1 MLAVKSWTENH
12 HALLIIVIRPRTGR
26 AETELTRNRSLN
38 MMPQSFGR
46 RTGPLSVSPTLT
58 SVWQK
63 LLISPLPSL
72 THTKSLTSPTL
83 LNTRVVKR

>member
-46 RTGPLSVSPTLT
+46 RTGPLSVSPTLIL
-58 SVWQK
+58 VWQK
-63 LLISPLPSL
+63 LLISLLPSL
-72 THTKSLTSPTL
+72 ARTTSLTSPTWWKIQ
-83 LNTRVVKR
+83 VVRR